1 MCVCLLARQRV
12 VETDGRGAH
21 IQDQVTPGSEL
32 TPPPRILLLGPSMGP
47 RMPPPIHLVILVLL
61 APSALAGR
69 PEVMQIVAGEQQ
81 QFAKQ
86 HSGSSN
92 TQQQQWVHN
101 AVEYPLMG
109 DNEQIPE
116 IPKSGEGFNNIP
128 GG

>member
-1 MCVCLLARQRV
+1 
-12 VETDGRGAH
+12 
-21 IQDQVTPGSEL
+21 
-32 TPPPRILLLGPSMGP
+32 MGP
-47 RMPPPIHLVILVLL
+47 RMPPPSHLVLL
-61 APSALAGR
+61 PLLASTALAGR

-92 TQQQQWVHN
+92 TQQQWVHN

-128 GG
+128 SR

>member
-1 MCVCLLARQRV
+1 
-12 VETDGRGAH
+12 
-21 IQDQVTPGSEL
+21 
-32 TPPPRILLLGPSMGP
+32 
-47 RMPPPIHLVILVLL
+47 MPPPIHLVIILL
-61 APSALAGR
+61 ASTALAGR

-109 DNEQIPE
+109 DNEQIPK
-116 IPKSGEGFNNIP
+116 IPKSSDGFNNIP
-128 GG
+128 SR

>member
-1 MCVCLLARQRV
+1 
-12 VETDGRGAH
+12 
-21 IQDQVTPGSEL
+21 
-32 TPPPRILLLGPSMGP
+32 MGP
-47 RMPPPIHLVILVLL
+47 RMPPPIHLVLLLLL